1 MNIELIDS
9 IAGAKHALEK
19 SHSVAQI
26 MIEQAEDPRGAARS
40 RLLAEV
46 MLDYIAEAEECL
58 SEIE

>member
-19 SHSVAQI
+19 SRSVAQI
-26 MIEQAEDPRGAARS
+26 MIEQAEDPHGAARS